1 MNNMSWLVMELMA
14 QQALR
19 EHELR
24 SQHVAAGWHEPR
36 DGRGVRHALAST
48 LVRLGLR
55 LDPAA
60 GEGLGA
66 YELSLAHPQPR

>member
-1 MNNMSWLVMELMA
+1 MNIMSWLVMELMA

-36 DGRGVRHALAST
+36 DGRGGRHATVGASARGGVVAVLSSCAT
-48 LVRLGLR
+48 IVQP
-55 LDPAA
+55 DSEAA
-60 GEGLGA
+60 E
-66 YELSLAHPQPR
+66 